1 MRTAGLADR
10 STFIAVLLIACAAH
24 AYAQPPSG
32 AIAGLVVDAR
42 TMQPLGGV
50 LVELATPHLVTTTDS
65 DGGFRLE
72 GIPPGRYELL
82 ISFVGYAFTRRDVE
96 VAAGENRITI
106 PLAEGTTAYD
116 ESVIVRGDLF
126 GARESGVAA
135 QQSLGSAELRQLGG
149 MTLDDPLRAV
159 QSLAGVTAADDLYS
173 ELIVRGH
180 GAQSRERATRGA
192 RDQHAHR
199 PGLRSARRD
208 VSHRP
213 VRRDDRRV
221 LACRSGPA
229 GDRFRR
235 RRTRHDPRER
245 RDIDVPSA
253 HHAPDLLPCQL
264 RAVLLRRRERRRAG
278 PFRQVVREAKRRAH
292 AFLERRL
299 VERDDVVQLLLEDA
313 ERQIERDARRHP
325 FGERIDALRRH
336 ALRAPP

>member
-82 ISFVGYAFTRRDVE
+82 ISFVGYAFTKRDVE

-116 ESVIVRGDLF
+116 ESMIVRGDLF
-126 GARESGVAA
+126 GARESGVA
-135 QQSLGSAELRQLGG
+135 G
-149 MTLDDPLRAV
+149 
-159 QSLAGVTAADDLYS
+159 
-173 ELIVRGH
+173 
-180 GAQSRERATRGA
+180 ERATRRA

-221 LACRSGPA
+221 LNV
-229 GDRFRR
+229 
-235 RRTRHDPRER
+235 TRHNARER
-245 RDIDVPSA
+245 PDIDIAAA
-253 HHAPDLLPCQL
+253 HHAPDLLSFQL
-264 RAVLLRRRERRRAG
+264 RSV
-278 PFRQVVREAKRRAH
+278 
-292 AFLERRL
+292 FLC
-299 VERDDVVQLLLEDA
+299 
-313 ERQIERDARRHP
+313 
-325 FGERIDALRRH
+325 
-336 ALRAPP
+336 